1 MGEKKRYIISKHDLH
16 YFYFNPC
23 VILLFLEIGRYL
35 ALDLGGTNF
44 RVLSVTLERNRKIT
58 TEKETY
64 EFPMEK
70 KVGPGEEVRLTE

>member
-1 MGEKKRYIISKHDLH
+1 M
-16 YFYFNPC
+16 
-23 VILLFLEIGRYL
+23 

-44 RVLSVTLERNRKIT
+44 RVLFVTLGKNQKISI
-58 TEKETY
+58 EKETY